1 MKDSSNKDKMNK
13 ILLSIKKSAKTTIN
27 ATNKFFK
34 HIITLASN
42 GLKTTFYKLR
52 ILITKKDNNAPKNTT
67 VDDNDHT
74 IVFSA
79 TSSQAKVSK
88 SNTSVFESTTETQKL
103 SREIIAMFLKI
114 TMLFVLSIC
123 IAGVGI
129 TMGMVNAYVGMEP
142 SLDID
147 AITVQAQGSKIYDCN
162 GDLITTYSG
171 TEDRIFTKIED
182 IPQTL
187 IDAFISTEDVRFYE
201 HDGLDTKRL
210 FSAILGNLTNTSS
223 AGGSTITQQLIKN
236 RVLTPERTLKR
247 KIQEASL
254 ALKLETIM
262 TKDEVLEAY
271 LNSINLGGGN
281 YGVAAAAWDY
291 FNKPLDQ
298 LSIRECATIAGL
310 AQAPNSYNP
319 RKNYYYR
326 DTPERTDARTETV
339 LKRMYNGNFIT
350 LDEYNTALNTP
361 LVVSK
366 ESRTSGIYDM
376 PHFVEYAID
385 SVITMFLETRG
396 LADTKK
402 NRADIENEIRTSGY
416 SIYTTVDPEIQ
427 HTVEDSLSEWTN
439 YPKLA
444 NPNDSTDTLTN
455 SDGTTYEVKQP
466 QAAAVVIDQHTG
478 ELKAIVGSRDV
489 PTALKTNNRAVN
501 SDLPVGS
508 SIKPLAVYGPALD
521 LGLTPSTLID
531 NTSDP
536 IEGWNSDKGRPDNY
550 GGGSFTGPTTM
561 RSGLIHSYNIVAARL
576 LLEHVGLDT
585 SYNYL
590 VSLGVNESHINK
602 TGAGLALGTS
612 GLTPLEMA
620 GGFATIAN
628 DGEYIEPIA
637 FTTVT
642 DLNGKVILDAT
653 SQQDTRQVYKRSTSY
668 QLISMLTDA
677 VNSGTG
683 TRAKISGQQVA
694 GKTGTNESYRGV
706 FFAGIT
712 GYYTATVWIGHD
724 QYTPKFRYGASGGTY
739 AAPLWKDFMSKI
751 LKGLPNKPILSG
763 SAESY
768 NLVKATVCAKTG
780 LLASEFCEDTYT
792 EYFDASNVPT
802 KTCTEHDGKEKTQAV
817 NDYIDEL
824 YSLMDTYNASDSI
837 RSQVISKT
845 DAFVA
850 AWGEAGNYK
859 DKQTLY
865 DKYVGEMEQLKLQ
878 MKNAFNEST
887 SSPTITPTQ
896 PATNPTPTAS
906 NTAPTPTS
914 TPPASATP

>member
-1 MKDSSNKDKMNK
+1 MKDSSNNDKTNK
-13 ILLSIKKSAKTTIN
+13 ILLSIKKSAKTAIN
-27 ATNKFFK
+27 ATNRFFK
-34 HIITLASN
+34 RMFILATN
-42 GLKTTFYKLR
+42 GLKTAYYKLKTV
-52 ILITKKDNNAPKNTT
+52 LTKKDNDAKDNATIN
-67 VDDNDHT
+67 DNDHT

-88 SNTSVFESTTETQKL
+88 SNASVFESTTKTPKL
-103 SREIIAMFLKI
+103 SREIIAMFFKI
-114 TMLFVLSIC
+114 TMLFILSIC

-129 TMGMVNAYVGMEP
+129 TVGMVNAYVGMEP
-142 SLDID
+142 SLDVD

-171 TEDRIFTKIED
+171 TEDRIFTDIED

-210 FSAILGNLTNTSS
+210 FSAIIGNITNTSS

-236 RVLTPERTLKR
+236 RVLTPERTIKR

-254 ALKLETIM
+254 ALQLETEM
-262 TKDEVLEAY
+262 TKDQILEAY

-291 FNKPLDQ
+291 FNKPLDE
-298 LSIRECATIAGL
+298 LNIRECATIAGL

-339 LKRMYNGNFIT
+339 LKRMYNGNFIS

-361 LVVSK
+361 LVVSE

-376 PHFVEYAID
+376 PHFVEYAIN
-385 SVITMFLETRG
+385 SVIAMFLEERG
-396 LADTKK
+396 LADTSK
-402 NRADIENEIRTSGY
+402 NRLDIENEIRTSGY
-416 SIYTTVDPEIQ
+416 NIYTTVDPKIQ

-439 YPKLA
+439 YPKLS
-444 NPNDSTDTLTN
+444 NPNDSSVTHTN
-455 SDGTTYEVKQP
+455 SDGSTYEVEQP

-489 PTALKTNNRAVN
+489 PTSLKTYNRATEG
-501 SDLPVGS
+501 SMPVGS

-521 LGLTPSTLID
+521 LGLTPSTLIN

-536 IEGWNSDKGRPDNY
+536 IEGWNSEKGRPDNY

-585 SYNYL
+585 AYNYL

-602 TGAGLALGTS
+602 TGAGLSLGTS

-642 DLNGKVILDAT
+642 DVNGNVILDAV
-653 SQQDTRQVYKRSTSY
+653 SKQDTRQVYKRSTSY
-668 QLISMLTDA
+668 QLISMLTNA
-677 VNSGTG
+677 ISSGTG

-724 QYTPKFRYGASGGTY
+724 SYSPKFRYGTSGGTY

-751 LKGLPNKPILSG
+751 LKDLPYKEILSG

-768 NLVKATVCAKTG
+768 NLVKATVCAKSC
-780 LLASEFCEDTYT
+780 LLAGEFCEDTYT

-802 KTCTEHDGKEKTQAV
+802 ETCKEHDGKEATQGV

-824 YSLMDTYNASDSI
+824 YALMDKYNASDSI
-837 RSQVISKT
+837 RSKIISKS
-845 DAFVA
+845 DAFVE
-850 AWGEAGNYK
+850 AWGKASSYK
-859 DKQTLY
+859 DKQELF
-865 DKYVGEMEQLKLQ
+865 DAYVAEMEKLKKQ
-878 MKNAFNEST
+878 IKDAFNEST
-887 SSPTITPTQ
+887 TPTNTPGQ
-896 PATNPTPTAS
+896 STSPTPTTSA
-906 NTAPTPTS
+906 TDPPPAS
-914 TPPASATP
+914 TPPASTPTGP